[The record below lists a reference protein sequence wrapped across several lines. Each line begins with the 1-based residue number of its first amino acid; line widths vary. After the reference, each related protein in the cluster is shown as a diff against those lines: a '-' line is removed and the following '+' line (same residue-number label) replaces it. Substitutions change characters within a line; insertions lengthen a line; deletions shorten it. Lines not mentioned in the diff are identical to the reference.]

1 MSKGAIIGLSVG
13 VVAVIVIIFI
23 FMGGGWSQ
31 AEQDRWTDTCM
42 LLGNAEYC
50 DCTLEYLMDKYPD
63 YSDFVYVPPL
73 CHCQAWWWRA
83 QTHSCGGWRAHVQH
97 ERLLRCSVVAS

>member
-1 MSKGAIIGLSVG
+1 MSKGSMIVLSIG

-42 LLGNAEYC
+42 LLGNTEYC

-63 YSDFVYVPPL
+63 YSDFEANAIMAGAEAGG
-73 CHCQAWWWRA
+73 HCGH
-83 QTHSCGGWRAHVQH
+83 T
-97 ERLLRCSVVAS
+97 LFNY